1 MKRLLI
7 ALLVVSILAGCVQM
21 SAEEI
26 AKKMQEKEE
35 KIQDL
40 RAEVYVVSEGPMGK
54 MEMNYTYI
62 FKKPYKLYME
72 DENSI
77 AVSNGS
83 VMWSY
88 DKKNNKVVVFEMNMT
103 EESTPLKFDY
113 TTLIKEMLEYYD
125 VELLG
130 EEKVSGRD
138 CFVLN
143 LKPKNDRENA
153 TKMWVDKEFWFPIR
167 VETSFGGI
175 KMYIEYRNLSFNT
188 GVDDSFFEFKP
199 PEGAEVEK
207 FDFKLPKTYESVE
220 EAQKEASFKILVPSY
235 TAGYELKSV
244 SVTNESAFL
253 TYSDGEKAL
262 TIFESTEKSEVPKD
276 FEEVEINGE
285 KAYYGEIFGASVL
298 YIEKN
303 GVQVSISGELPK
315 EELMKIAE
323 SLS

>member
-1 MKRLLI
+1 MRWLLAVI
-7 ALLVVSILAGCVQM
+7 LAALVFAGCVQM

-35 KIQDL
+35 KIQDM
-40 RAEVYVVSEGPMGK
+40 RAEVYAVTESPFGR

-77 AVSNGS
+77 TVTNGS

-88 DKKNNKVVVFEMNMT
+88 DKKNNRVMVFEMNRSA
-103 EESTPLKFDY
+103 ESTPVKFDY
-113 TTLIKEMLEYYD
+113 TTLIREMLDYYD

-130 EEKVSGRD
+130 EDKVSGRD

-143 LKPKNDRENA
+143 LKPKNEAENA

-167 VETSFGGI
+167 METSFGDFS
-175 KMYIEYRNLSFNT
+175 MQIEYRNLSFNT

-199 PEGAEVEK
+199 PEGAQVEK
-207 FDFKLPKTYESVE
+207 FDINLPKTYESVE
-220 EAQKEASFKILVPSY
+220 EAQKEVGFKILVPSY

-244 SVTNESAFL
+244 SVTNDSAYL
-253 TYSDGEKAL
+253 TYSDGEKVM
-262 TIFESTEKSEVPKD
+262 TIFESTEKSDVPKD

-285 KAYYGEIFGASVL
+285 KAFYGEIFGVSVL

-303 GVQVSISGELPK
+303 GIQVSVSGELTK
-315 EELMKIAE
+315 EELIKIAG
-323 SLS
+323 SLG